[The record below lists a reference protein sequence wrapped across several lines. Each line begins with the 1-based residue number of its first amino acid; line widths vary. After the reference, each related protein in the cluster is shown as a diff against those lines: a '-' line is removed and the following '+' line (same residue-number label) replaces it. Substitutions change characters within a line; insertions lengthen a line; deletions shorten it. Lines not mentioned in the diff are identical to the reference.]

1 MEISFK
7 VKLSPNTEAMALK
20 SGIEAGNILRDYTS
34 KGKNVVAVFAAAP
47 SQDKFLDKL
56 SKEKEIEWEKVQGYH
71 LDEYYDL
78 PRKHPNTFESY
89 LEEHLL
95 SKIPIKRENMHFMKE
110 ISGPPEKVAEE
121 YGAKLKTAAAKVKNE
136 GGLYIC
142 FIGIGVNG
150 HIAFNEPNSD
160 IFSNKW
166 VIPVEID
173 DTSVKQQFDDYKN
186 HPDPEARYKTIDA
199 VPRRALTMTC
209 SAILASDKIIA
220 VVPGKQKAK
229 AVKGLIEGEISE
241 KLPSSLLKLHRDCT
255 IYLDEDSA
263 GDVISAPEPQG

>member
-1 MEISFK
+1 MEISFS
-7 VKLSPNTEAMALK
+7 VKFSPNTEAMALK
-20 SGIEAGNILRDYTS
+20 SGIEAGNILRDYTG

-56 SKEKEIEWEKVQGYH
+56 SKEKEIEWEKVQAFH

-78 PRKHPNTFESY
+78 PREHPNTFESY

-95 SKIPIKRENMHFMKE
+95 SKIPIKKENMHFMKE
-110 ISGPPEKVAEE
+110 LSAPPEEAAAE
-121 YGAKLKTAAAKVKNE
+121 YGEKLKAAVVKVRNE
-136 GGLYIC
+136 GGLFIS

-160 IFSNKW
+160 VFSNKW

-186 HPDPEARYKTIDA
+186 HPDPEARYKTLED

-209 SAILASDKIIA
+209 SSILASDKIIA
-220 VVPGKQKAK
+220 VVPGRQKAK
-229 AVKGLIEGEISE
+229 AVKELVEGGVTN
-241 KLPSSLLKLHRDCT
+241 KLPSSLLKLHRDT
-255 IYLDEDSA
+255 TVYLDDGSAEDI
-263 GDVISAPEPQG
+263 ISVPEPE